1 MQGQLLAFQ
10 PDKQILG
17 VGLIAT
23 EKWQA
28 LQVSVSMG
36 VIAAGSTVQQVNGSV
51 VVKSGNVNVGFN
63 ATDTLTNKTV
73 NLGVSLG
80 FDDGPLKPLKVG
92 VGAIVTDGRVSGGT
106 LDASLKTSAGD
117 FGLKGQASD
126 KQVSSLVTWS
136 VHF

>member
-1 MQGQLLAFQ
+1 LLAFQ

-17 VGLIAT
+17 AGVTAI
-23 EKWQA
+23 EKWQK
-28 LQVSVSMG
+28 LQVSVSIG
-36 VIAAGSTVQQVNGSV
+36 VIAAGTTVQQVNSSV
-51 VVKSGNVNVGFN
+51 VLKSGNVNVGLN

-73 NLGVSLG
+73 NLGVTLG
-80 FDDGPLKPLKVG
+80 FENGPLKPLKVG
-92 VGAIVTDGRVSGGT
+92 VGAVVTDSRVTGGT

-126 KQVSSLVTWS
+126 KQYSGLATWS